1 MNIVDLPNKIGLL
14 EKNLRTSAC
23 VTIDQMGAT
32 IWKLVK
38 FVIAV
43 SILLTALVVL
53 FFKTAPTFGA
63 QAGTE
68 GQVRIQQSPNF
79 NGKTFVNLVP
89 TVVSTPDPASETDF
103 SLLEFFL
110 PTAGKN
116 PTEPLPS
123 RRFDPASFEN
133 GDFVWFGHSTILFK
147 TDGLTVLT
155 DPVFNRASP
164 IPFTVSPFPV
174 KVDNP
179 IEVLPKIDI
188 VLISHDHY
196 DHLDH
201 KAIGVL
207 ANKVER
213 FLVPL
218 GVKSHL
224 LRWGIAEKKVDEFD
238 WYESTQHQTLELTFA
253 PSRHFSGRRSFN
265 ADTTLWGSW
274 IARSS
279 AQNVY
284 FSGDGGYFEEFKHIG
299 ETYGPFD
306 IAFVENGAYDVNW
319 SQIHLKPEES
329 VQASIDLRAQVFFP
343 IHWAKF
349 DLALHHWTEPV
360 VRAKAAAERNQVKLA
375 TPRIGQVF
383 TLFDYPSDEWWL
395 EVE

>member
-1 MNIVDLPNKIGLL
+1 M
-14 EKNLRTSAC
+14 
-23 VTIDQMGAT
+23 
-32 IWKLVK
+32 
-38 FVIAV
+38 
-43 SILLTALVVL
+43 TALVVL

-63 QAGTE
+63 QATTDA
-68 GQVRIQQSPNF
+68 QARIQQSPNF
-79 NGKTFVNLVP
+79 DGKTFVNLVP
-89 TVVSTPDPASETDF
+89 TVVSTPDPASEF

-116 PTEPLPS
+116 PTQPLPS
-123 RRFDPASFEN
+123 RRFDPSSFEN
-133 GDFVWFGHSTILFK
+133 GDIVWFGHSTILFK

-164 IPFTVSPFPV
+164 IPFTVNPFPV

-179 IEVLPKIDI
+179 IGVLPKIDI

-201 KAIGVL
+201 KAIGTL
-207 ANKVER
+207 ANKVGR

-218 GVKSHL
+218 GVKAHL
-224 LRWGIAEKKVDEFD
+224 MRWGVAENKVEEFD

-265 ADTTLWGSW
+265 TDTTLWGSW

-279 AQNVY
+279 EQNVY
-284 FSGDGGYFEEFKHIG
+284 FSGDGGYFDEFKHIG
-299 ETYGPFD
+299 KTYGPFD
-306 IAFVENGAYDVNW
+306 IAFVENGAYDPNW

-329 VQASIDLRAQVFFP
+329 VQASIDLRAQLFFP
-343 IHWAKF
+343 IHWGKF

-360 VRAKAAAERNQVKLA
+360 VRAKAAAKKHQVNLA
-375 TPRIGQVF
+375 TPRIGEVF
-383 TLFDYPSDEWWL
+383 TLFDYPSDEWWREL
-395 EVE
+395 D